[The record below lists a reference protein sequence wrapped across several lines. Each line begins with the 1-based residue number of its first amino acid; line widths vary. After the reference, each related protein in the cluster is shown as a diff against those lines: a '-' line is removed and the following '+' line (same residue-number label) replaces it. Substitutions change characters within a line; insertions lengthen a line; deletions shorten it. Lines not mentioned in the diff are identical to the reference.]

1 MGAGS
6 VGKSTPELMAELAG
20 ELEKESG
27 RAVVVLTAAHLD
39 YLLQRLITLTWNLPE
54 DAEKLLFEGLT
65 GPGGSFAWKTD
76 MAFYLGLL
84 TQPQK
89 DDLVLIRR
97 MRNAFAHELVGL
109 SFETPKIKDRCRE
122 LKSAQIDGM
131 PICPRDQY
139 TKAVV
144 RLMVELTVLVS
155 QAEGH
160 TH

>member
-1 MGAGS
+1 MAAG
-6 VGKSTPELMAELAG
+6 GIEKSTPDLMVELAG
-20 ELEKESG
+20 ELEKESE

-54 DAEKLLFEGLT
+54 DAEKLLFEGHN
-65 GPGGSFAWKTD
+65 PGGDFAWKTD
-76 MAFYLGLL
+76 MAFHLGVL

-109 SFETPKIKDRCRE
+109 TFETPKIRDRCRE
-122 LKSAQIDGM
+122 LKSAQTDGM
-131 PICPRDQY
+131 PICPRAQY
-139 TKAVV
+139 TKAAV
-144 RLMVELTVLVS
+144 RLMVELTVLIS

-160 TH
+160 RH